1 MLSLEKE
8 IEIYSLLERT
18 ELINEFLLFFTQ
30 ISFPRMNALEA
41 SNYEIGPL
49 WEYVK
54 EADKCFEEAK
64 IAKKQRKAST
74 LYHLTKYLVQ
84 DKNKRK

>member
-1 MLSLEKE
+1 M
-8 IEIYSLLERT
+8 RG
-18 ELINEFLLFFTQ
+18 Q
-30 ISFPRMNALEA
+30 IKITLQQLRIAAKKPRRGTPVCHDESMKVMNALEA